1 MVENG
6 LVPVFVGDDF
16 ELFLEQLGCYFHA
29 NDVVDE
35 SKQKS
40 ILLATLS
47 AEHYRLLRDLVAP
60 DKPRDD
66 GLSFQNIVEKMKAH
80 MAPEESLQLTRY
92 QFDRLSKGAEECVA
106 DFVARIKHSSV
117 ACKFTAGERPAR
129 LRDRF
134 IAGLQDAKMVS
145 AVLRLK
151 GEAITF
157 DSAVST
163 ATAVE
168 QTRGDVRAITGHA
181 GSRAP
186 RDARST
192 FDAGRTSPLGRTC
205 GELAPRTCLG
215 CGGRHLRR
223 ACPYK
228 GTVCLNCHKVGHL
241 KRVCRPPLRSWTA
254 MCEATRGGTGGR

>member
-1 MVENG
+1 M
-6 LVPVFVGDDF
+6 PVFDGDDF
-16 ELFLEQLGCYFHA
+16 ESFSEQLDCYFHA

-35 SKQKS
+35 GKQKS
-40 ILLATLS
+40 ILLASLS
-47 AEHYRLLRDLVAP
+47 PEHYRLLGDLVAP
-60 DKPRDD
+60 NRPRDD
-66 GLSFQNIVEKMKAH
+66 GLAFRDIVEKMKAH
-80 MAPEESLQLTRY
+80 MAPEKSLQLARF
-92 QFDRLSKGAEECVA
+92 QFDRLSKGAEERVA
-106 DFVARIKHSSV
+106 EFVARIKHSSV

-168 QTRGDVRAITGHA
+168 QTHEDVRAITGHA

-186 RDARST
+186 RDARTT
-192 FDAGRTSPLGRTC
+192 FDAGRTSPRVRRGDPADMLGMWRSTP
-205 GELAPRTCLG
+205 APCM
-215 CGGRHLRR
+215 
-223 ACPYK
+223 P
-228 GTVCLNCHKVGHL
+228 V
-241 KRVCRPPLRSWTA
+241 
-254 MCEATRGGTGGR
+254 